1 MDDLIKRQD
10 AVTLPVA
17 PKRYRKYQTNN
28 LDDAYEQG
36 WEDLQKCIER
46 LPSAQHRPCCYLG
59 SPCPYQNEE
68 IKITQND
75 ELSIAKN
82 LVSNYSPQVLEIA
95 LKYAIHLVAYGIDI
109 AEKHETVVQQEE
121 MCSRAYTKGRYDER
135 EAKRCI
141 DCEAFN
147 KSQLLVP
154 QNEHMKWIPCEKKMP
169 EVYQKAIVIDKEGN
183 MMIGTYTNWGWIF
196 PAYFANDPLAWMPL
210 PKPYKEENNG

>member
-1 MDDLIKRQD
+1 MKSLSQEEAIAMQMRKGKPMDEI
-10 AVTLPVA
+10 
-17 PKRYRKYQTNN
+17 TN
-28 LDDAYEQG
+28 
-36 WEDLQKCIER
+36 
-46 LPSAQHRPCCYLG
+46 
-59 SPCPYQNEE
+59 E
-68 IKITQND
+68 ILSNPHD

-154 QNEHMKWIPCEKKMP
+154 QSEQKRWIPVKWKPLDDKSRKEWEDALGYLLTDEEAMEADCKMP
-169 EVYQKAIVIDKEGN
+169 HDCEEIWICTKSGIVCEDIAYNENG
-183 MMIGTYTNWGWIF
+183 MICLEDGDIM
-196 PAYFANDPLAWMPL
+196 DIVAWMPRTA
-210 PKPYKEENNG
+210 PEPYKESENG

>member
-1 MDDLIKRQD
+1 MDEIM
-10 AVTLPVA
+10 
-17 PKRYRKYQTNN
+17 
-28 LDDAYEQG
+28 
-36 WEDLQKCIER
+36 
-46 LPSAQHRPCCYLG
+46 
-59 SPCPYQNEE
+59 NE
-68 IKITQND
+68 ILSNPHD

-154 QNEHMKWIPCEKKMP
+154 QSEKKRWIPVKWKPLNVLEREEWEDAMGYKLTDEEAVEADCKMP
-169 EVYQKAIVIDKEGN
+169 DDGDEIWICTKSGQVYEDIFCNDYGLISLEDGDIHDIV
-183 MMIGTYTNWGWIF
+183 
-196 PAYFANDPLAWMPL
+196 AWMPRTA
-210 PKPYKEENNG
+210 PEPYKESENG